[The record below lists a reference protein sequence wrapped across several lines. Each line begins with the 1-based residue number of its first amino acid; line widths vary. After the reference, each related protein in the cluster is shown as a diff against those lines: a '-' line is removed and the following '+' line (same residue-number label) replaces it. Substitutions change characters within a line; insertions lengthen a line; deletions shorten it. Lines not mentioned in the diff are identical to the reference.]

1 MLQFVRNL
9 KFWQKLLLIIVAQ
22 TIPMLVAVWSVNR
35 EIGRTIDL
43 TSRELS
49 GLAYAG
55 PVAQLSSDIA
65 RHRVAASTV
74 AAGSGRDASVVT
86 QTLADGNELMTALEA
101 LHAQHGAGLGI
112 TTEFSNLTAAWQAL
126 NEEGD
131 SADAVVRAEVH
142 DAALAA
148 SVALRLAIVQ
158 NSGLAVDPDLDSS
171 YLISVAVEG
180 VPDLLG
186 FGGQLAATLDDL
198 RRATD
203 GGARA
208 RAALAAEAGLIEHH
222 VRDMIEQ
229 LRLAGVANPELSGRF
244 DAGFK
249 DMDAAWAA
257 MLVALEPLVQ
267 DGSLDERQ
275 LTGVAGL
282 LLQAFDKVGAIHAP
296 VSAQIE
302 SLLEQRLAAER
313 SDRNGILL
321 LVLAALAIV
330 MALSW
335 WITRA
340 ITARLQT
347 AVSALG
353 AITRGDY
360 STVIAAEGR
369 DEIET
374 VLGELGAMRDKLRSQ
389 LEVERALA
397 SENQRIRQAL
407 DSSSSSIMLADSSG
421 QIVFVNRAATRLFKD
436 MEPELRRTMPQFQAE
451 RIVGSSF
458 DIFHAN
464 AAQQRG
470 VLEALRAGHTAVI
483 GLASRKMQI
492 SAYPVVDEQGARIGF
507 AVEWLD
513 RTAETRVE
521 KEVADVL
528 GAAADGDLSQRLSL
542 GDKNGFLATL
552 SKQVN
557 GVLDVNQR
565 VFGDISR
572 VLDALARGR
581 LTERIVDD
589 YQGTYA
595 KVKEDANATVDKLVS
610 VVQQIQ
616 MSSDVVNA
624 GALQL
629 AQGNENLSQR
639 TTEQAASLEETA
651 ASIEELTSTVRH
663 NADNASQ
670 ANQLATATRSLAEKG
685 GDVVG
690 RAVGAMRAINQ
701 SSKQIADIIGVIDEI
716 AFQTNLLALNA
727 AVEAAR
733 AGEQGRGFAVV
744 ASEVRTLAQRS
755 AESAKEIKTLIQD
768 SVAKVDDGTRL
779 VDESGRTLE
788 EIVGSVKRVT
798 DLIAEIT
805 SASREQATGVEE
817 VNRAVTQMDQV
828 TTQNASL
835 VDEASAGTH
844 ALADQAKTLSEIV
857 SFFNLGTPARKAT
870 TTPAPV
876 VAAPREAESTV
887 RLTQKPAPKP
897 LSSYRST
904 KASPPA
910 AATSHRTKPY
920 VAPSK
925 SLSSATAAA
934 DAESSSSDWDT
945 F

>member
-9 KFWQKLLLIIVAQ
+9 KFWQKLLLIVLAQ
-22 TIPMLVAVWSVNR
+22 TIPLAVAVWSVNR
-35 EIGRTIDL
+35 EMSGTIAF
-43 TSRELS
+43 TERELA
-49 GLAYAG
+49 GLAYAE
-55 PVAQLSSDIA
+55 PVADLASDIA
-65 RHRVAASTV
+65 EHRVAVATVMAGSDRYAPV
-74 AAGSGRDASVVT
+74 AAQMIAH
-86 QTLADGNELMTALEA
+86 GNEMMAELEKI
-101 LHAQHGAGLGI
+101 HAQHGA
-112 TTEFSNLTAAWQAL
+112 ELTIGSEYDAVRAAWNSL
-126 NEEGD
+126 VESGRSD
-131 SADAVVRAEVH
+131 
-142 DAALAA
+142 DAALRNRVHDEALDAA
-148 SVALRLAIVQ
+148 FALRHAIEES
-158 NSGLAVDPDLDSS
+158 SGLAVDPDLDTTH
-171 YLISVAVEG
+171 LINIAVEG
-180 VPDLLG
+180 VPDLLA
-186 FGGQLAATLDDL
+186 FGGALAGALDDL
-198 RRATD
+198 RQQAD
-203 GGARA
+203 GDFAA
-208 RAALAAEAGLIEHH
+208 RAALSAETGLVRYH
-222 VRDMIEQ
+222 VQDMVEQ
-229 LRLAGVANPELSGRF
+229 LRLAGSANPNLASRF
-244 DAGFK
+244 ESGFK
-249 DMDAAWAA
+249 EMESAWSN
-257 MLVALEPLVQ
+257 MLTGLDPLVRS
-267 DGSLDERQ
+267 GSVDREAF
-275 LTGVAGL
+275 TTFAGTL
-282 LLQAFDKVGAIHAP
+282 MQAFEKVHAVHDP
-296 VSAQIE
+296 VSDE
-302 SLLEQRLAAER
+302 LRSLLEARLAGVRAER
-313 SDRNGILL
+313 NTILL
-321 LVLAALAIV
+321 MVFAAMTLVMV
-330 MALSW
+330 LSW
-335 WITRA
+335 WVSRA
-340 ITARLQT
+340 ISQRLQT
-347 AVSALG
+347 AVGALN

-360 STVIAAEGR
+360 STSIAAEGR

-374 VLGELGAMRDKLRSQ
+374 VLGELGSMRDKLRAQ
-389 LEVERALA
+389 LDVERAMA
-397 SENQRIRQAL
+397 AENQRIRQAL
-407 DSSSSSIMLADSSG
+407 DSSSSSIMLADTAG
-421 QIVFVNRAATRLFKD
+421 QIVFVNRAASKLFTD
-436 MEPELRRTMPQFQAE
+436 MEPELRSSMPKFQASK
-451 RIVGSSF
+451 IVGSSF

-464 AAQQRG
+464 ASEPRG
-470 VLEALRAGHTAVI
+470 VLQSMQGSHTATI
-483 GLASRKMQI
+483 PLASRKMQI
-492 SAYPVVDEQGARIGF
+492 SAYPVLDEKGSRIGV

-528 GAAADGDLSQRLSL
+528 GAAADGDLAQRLAL
-542 GDKNGFLATL
+542 DDKTGFLATL

-557 GVLDVNQR
+557 GLLDVNQR

-581 LTERIVDD
+581 LTERVVDE
-589 YQGTYA
+589 YKGTYA

-701 SSKQIADIIGVIDEI
+701 SSRQIADIIGVIDEI

-744 ASEVRTLAQRS
+744 ASEVRTLARRS

-779 VDESGRTLE
+779 VDESGKTLE

-828 TTQNASL
+828 TTQNAAL

-857 SFFNLGTPARKAT
+857 SFFNIGTPGRKSADASVPAT
-870 TTPAPV
+870 ASPRPAVLHKPE
-876 VAAPREAESTV
+876 PRP
-887 RLTQKPAPKP
+887 LT
-897 LSSYRST
+897 SYRPT
-904 KASPPA
+904 RVSPPA
-910 AATSHRTKPY
+910 AANSSRAKPLP
-920 VAPSK
+920 APPK
-925 SLSSATAAA
+925 PTSSAVAAA

>member
-1 MLQFVRNL
+1 MLQFIRNL
-9 KFWQKLLLIIVAQ
+9 KFWQKLLLIVLAQ
-22 TIPMLVAVWSVNR
+22 TIPLGVAVWSVNR
-35 EIGRTIDL
+35 ELSATIAF
-43 TSRELS
+43 TERELA
-49 GLAYAG
+49 GLAYAE
-55 PVAQLSSDIA
+55 PVADLASDIA
-65 RHRVAASTV
+65 EHRVAAATV
-74 AAGSGRDASVVT
+74 AAGSDRYAPVVV
-86 QTLADGNELMTALEA
+86 QMIAHGNELMLELERIQSEHGAALEIGSEYAAVKTAWQDLVENGGSADAAVRNRVHETALEA
-101 LHAQHGAGLGI
+101 AFSLRHAI
-112 TTEFSNLTAAWQAL
+112 
-126 NEEGD
+126 
-131 SADAVVRAEVH
+131 AE
-142 DAALAA
+142 
-148 SVALRLAIVQ
+148 S
-158 NSGLAVDPDLDSS
+158 SGLAVDPDLDTTHF
-171 YLISVAVEG
+171 INIAVEG
-180 VPDLLG
+180 VPDLLA
-186 FGGQLAATLDDL
+186 FGGALAGALDDL
-198 RRATD
+198 RQRAD
-203 GGARA
+203 GDYSA
-208 RAALAAEAGLIEHH
+208 RAALSAETGLVRHH
-222 VRDMIEQ
+222 VQDMVDQ
-229 LRLAGVANPELSGRF
+229 LRLAGSVNPTLATRFESGF
-244 DAGFK
+244 QE
-249 DMDAAWAA
+249 MESAWGA
-257 MLVALEPLVQ
+257 ML
-267 DGSLDERQ
+267 GSLDPLVRSGSVDREAFTAFSGT
-275 LTGVAGL
+275 LM
-282 LLQAFDKVGAIHAP
+282 QAFEKVHAVHDP
-296 VSAQIE
+296 VSDELRA
-302 SLLEQRLAAER
+302 LLEKRLAAVRAER
-313 SDRNGILL
+313 NTILL
-321 LVLAALAIV
+321 TVLAAMVLV
-330 MALSW
+330 MLLSW
-335 WITRA
+335 WISRA
-340 ITARLQT
+340 ISQRLQS
-347 AVSALG
+347 AVGALG

-374 VLGELGAMRDKLRSQ
+374 VLGELGSMRDKLRAQ
-389 LEVERALA
+389 LDVERALA

-407 DSSSSSIMLADSSG
+407 DSSSSSIMLADTSG
-421 QIVFVNRAATRLFKD
+421 QIVFMNRAASKLFTD
-436 MEPELRRTMPQFQAE
+436 MEPELRRSLPKFQASK
-451 RIVGSSF
+451 IVGSSF

-464 AAQQRG
+464 ASEPRG
-470 VLEALRAGHTAVI
+470 VLQAMSTSHTATI
-483 GLASRKMQI
+483 PLASRKMQI
-492 SAYPVVDEQGARIGF
+492 SAYPVLDEKGARIGV

-513 RTAETRVE
+513 RTAETRIE

-528 GAAADGDLSQRLSL
+528 GAAADGDLAHRLAL
-542 GDKNGFLATL
+542 EDKTGFLAVL

-557 GVLDVNQR
+557 GLLDVNQR

-581 LTERIVDD
+581 LTERVVDE
-589 YQGTYA
+589 YKGTYA

-779 VDESGRTLE
+779 VDESGKTLE

-828 TTQNASL
+828 TTQNAAL

-844 ALADQAKTLSEIV
+844 ALADQARTLSEIV
-857 SFFNLGTPARKAT
+857 SFFNLGTPSRKQ
-870 TTPAPV
+870 PAA
-876 VAAPREAESTV
+876 AAPAATV
-887 RLTQKPAPKP
+887 ARPPATQKSAAKP
-897 LSSYRST
+897 GTPYRAT
-904 KASPPA
+904 KVSPPA
-910 AATSHRTKPY
+910 AAMPARAKPMP
-920 VAPSK
+920 VPPK
-925 SLSSATAAA
+925 SNSSAIAAA